1 MRLFRCKLCAF
12 LYFWA
17 TVTSREIRTPG
28 PCDVNVGEASIN
40 CSNRELTEVPTQIW
54 NNTIILDLSQNHL
67 NLTDPKNLRAL
78 GRFRHL
84 LLLNLSGN
92 YLPVLEKDTL
102 AGFSQL
108 LVLDLSGCQLTDI
121 KPGALQGFPR
131 LKRLLLGNNRVQ
143 DNSQQ
148 RVPSSWLEGV
158 RSVLASRNISEGVFF
173 RIQPLCFSKCT
184 NNIYIVWVL
193 PANAKS
199 LFLSGPMDEG
209 LMERIQRKLLTEGHI
224 SSYNGSLNVSSTGP
238 SAESQQTSGWP
249 YLVAAMGTIVAISVF
264 IILLVKCKL
273 FQQYLASYQHALL
286 SEMDTASHCD
296 RASLDVGVSGQGM
309 ASRGSGPGLPS
320 ELDDDDGFIEDNYI
334 QASERERA
342 EREAIEVEDE
352 FEDDDIQFS
361 IS

>member
-158 RSVLASRNISEGVFF
+158 RSVLASRNISEG
-173 RIQPLCFSKCT
+173 
-184 NNIYIVWVL
+184 
-193 PANAKS
+193 
-199 LFLSGPMDEG
+199 PMDEG

>member
-1 MRLFRCKLCAF
+1 M
-12 LYFWA
+12 
-17 TVTSREIRTPG
+17 
-28 PCDVNVGEASIN
+28 GENHAIYHIFPQASIN

-184 NNIYIVWVL
+184 NNIYIEI
-193 PANAKS
+193 ANRRTHQQLQWLIKWYGM
-199 LFLSGPMDEG
+199 LKGECFHLYVVNLSF
-209 LMERIQRKLLTEGHI
+209 K
-224 SSYNGSLNVSSTGP
+224 
-238 SAESQQTSGWP
+238 SQQTSGWP

-286 SEMDTASHCD
+286 SEMDTASHC
-296 RASLDVGVSGQGM
+296 
-309 ASRGSGPGLPS
+309 SGPGLPS

-334 QASERERA
+334 QASERERVFILW
-342 EREAIEVEDE
+342 EEIYYRKT
-352 FEDDDIQFS
+352 
-361 IS
+361 